1 MNGYWARTKAIYYRK
16 VKRDLELCEESSEVS
31 GAKGESAS
39 GDIVAGKFELPD
51 ALRSYQT
58 TFLNDP
64 DATLRHILT
73 AMTGKEK
80 ETR

>member
-1 MNGYWARTKAIYYRK
+1 MNGYWAKTKAIYYRK
-16 VKRDLELCEESSEVS
+16 VKRELELCEESSELS
-31 GAKGESAS
+31 GAKGESGS

-51 ALRSYQT
+51 ALCSYQT

>member
-1 MNGYWARTKAIYYRK
+1 MNGYWAKTKAIYYRK
-16 VKRDLELCEESSEVS
+16 VKRELELCEESSEVS
-31 GAKGESAS
+31 GAKGESGS
-39 GDIVAGKFELPD
+39 GDIVAGK
-51 ALRSYQT
+51 
-58 TFLNDP
+58 FLNDP